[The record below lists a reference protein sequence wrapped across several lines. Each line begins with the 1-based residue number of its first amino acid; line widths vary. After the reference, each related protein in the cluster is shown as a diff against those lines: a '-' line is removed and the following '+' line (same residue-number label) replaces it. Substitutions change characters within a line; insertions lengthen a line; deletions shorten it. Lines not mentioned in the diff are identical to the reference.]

1 MIYVN
6 YNEANNIEI
15 IFIQPKN
22 KQIITPRMQ
31 DPYPQSTHPLH
42 TTNKKAEHTPHRAQI
57 NLKSRRKKPIP

>member
-1 MIYVN
+1 
-6 YNEANNIEI
+6 
-15 IFIQPKN
+15 
-22 KQIITPRMQ
+22 MQ